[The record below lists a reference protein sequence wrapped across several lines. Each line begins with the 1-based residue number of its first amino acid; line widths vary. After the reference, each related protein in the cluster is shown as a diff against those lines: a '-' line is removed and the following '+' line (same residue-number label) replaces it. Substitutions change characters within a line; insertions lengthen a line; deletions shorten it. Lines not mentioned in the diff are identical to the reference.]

1 MGITAY
7 VVPVLVVYFAL
18 ILGLGYYH
26 SRKIE
31 NSEDFLVSGRNTG
44 FWVLAGTIVG
54 TNVGGGTMIGISAE
68 AYRSGVSAI
77 WPVLPSLIFIG
88 LWTFLFVRYI
98 NRIRQVTLPDFL
110 VLRFGE
116 RVRVPAAIFTML
128 RSIVL
133 TGMQILAMASV
144 VSTVLGWS
152 MTASIIFSFV
162 VTVGYCLLGGLH
174 TVMVTDAIQTVIQ
187 TLGPLLIVTLIVFG
201 LTQSGTLSDQA
212 ATLDPS
218 MWNVWEPGWVV
229 ILGFIAAS
237 GPYYLIY
244 QPMWQRVYAARDEN
258 TAVKSMAWGT
268 VFSFLTVLLPITIG
282 ILAHLVAPADMD
294 PNRILPWLYLEYFP
308 PLVGSFF
315 AVSLIAAIMS
325 VLDSM
330 VLDGSA
336 NLVRDIYQK
345 RLNPRASERQLIRM
359 GRVSIL
365 IISTLGLLMALALP
379 NLIVLWVFANALAAG
394 GIVVPALAA
403 WFFKRATSRGAF
415 WAIVGGGVGTA
426 FWGGVNWVMTG
437 DPGTPWLGISPVYVG
452 FVISTAL
459 LIIISRN
466 TPHGPDENP
475 ESTLYHWRDVAHA
488 DSPQASVSIERVWAS
503 FMQHSSAHPATRA

>member
-1 MGITAY
+1 MGMTAY
-7 VVPVLVVYFAL
+7 VVPVLAVYFAL

-26 SRKIE
+26 SRGIQD
-31 NSEDFLVSGRNTG
+31 SEDFLVSGRNTG

-68 AYRSGVSAI
+68 AYRVGVSSI

-88 LWTFLFVRYI
+88 VWTFLFVRYI

-133 TGMQILAMASV
+133 TGMQILAMASI
-144 VSTVLGWS
+144 VSTVLGWN

-201 LTQSGTLSDQA
+201 LTQSGTFTEQVAS
-212 ATLDPS
+212 LDPA

-268 VFSFLTVLLPITIG
+268 FFSFLTVLLPISIG
-282 ILAHLVAPADMD
+282 ILAHLVAPTDMD
-294 PNRILPWLYLEYFP
+294 PKRILPWLYLEYFP

-345 RLNPRASERQLIRM
+345 RLNPRASERQLVRM
-359 GRVSIL
+359 GRLSV
-365 IISTLGLLMALALP
+365 IIIATLGLLMALALP

-415 WAIVGGGVGTA
+415 WAIVSGGVGTA
-426 FWGGVNWVMTG
+426 CWGGVNWIMTG

-452 FVISTAL
+452 FVISTVV
-459 LIIISRN
+459 LIVISRN
-466 TPHGPDENP
+466 TPHDPEENWEATRYRQHDASP
-475 ESTLYHWRDVAHA
+475 RDAVQGSVAVEHA
-488 DSPQASVSIERVWAS
+488 WSR
-503 FMQHSSAHPATRA
+503 FMQLPAGFPAKA